1 MHAIAG
7 EGISAQTIEAMQ
19 PEDVANLAQRLET
32 DDYSNPFEALNDWHL
47 LRAIALHNWDLVEPY
62 RYLLDFETYDES

>member
-1 MHAIAG
+1 MSAVAHTKISEAAIA
-7 EGISAQTIEAMQ
+7 AMQ
-19 PEDVANLAQRLET
+19 PEDVARLAQRLEI

-47 LRAIALHNWDLVEPY
+47 LRAIALHDWDLVEPY